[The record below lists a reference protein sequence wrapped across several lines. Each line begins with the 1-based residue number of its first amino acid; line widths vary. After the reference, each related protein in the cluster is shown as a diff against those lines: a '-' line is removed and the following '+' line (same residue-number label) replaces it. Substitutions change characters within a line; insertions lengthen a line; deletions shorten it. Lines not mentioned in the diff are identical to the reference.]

1 MAALD
6 SSHYGTMPRCI
17 SNFKTES
24 SHSALLLAVATMLA
38 AAPALRIPYP
48 ILLVLGGLA
57 IGLVPGMP
65 EFELDPE
72 LVFFG
77 VLLHFSMALPF
88 SRRSAI

>member
-1 MAALD
+1 MHLDLQDGVVAL
-6 SSHYGTMPRCI
+6 G
-17 SNFKTES
+17 
-24 SHSALLLAVATMLA
+24 LLMAVATMLA
-38 AAPALRIPYP
+38 VAPALRIPYP

-77 VLLHFSMALPF
+77 SSSTSL
-88 SRRSAI
+88 